1 MAWLYKSEARLSS
14 LPPPTEYQPRKRASK
29 HLEELASLRNE
40 SDEIV
45 NVVPP
50 FKLSDGVQSWDE
62 FNQELEEYKRKNH
75 LKFRIR
81 RSEKRHSTTRITHE
95 DQMPTVFEWTHK
107 IYRCTH
113 GVTQGSRSK
122 GHRNQQSRYND
133 CKARITAVVTRESG
147 YTHKIVIRNENHT
160 HSHPRGPT
168 QTSSYL
174 TTNAMPLDEQNREV
188 VKTLADARV
197 SSSHIARLL
206 NDRIGC
212 KVTPQQAR
220 NFIRSITGEESGE
233 DQMDVT
239 CGVVM
244 QTKVQKLM
252 FERWG
257 ETLAMDFT
265 HGTNNRVY
273 HLGSLVVTTATGR
286 GFPVVDF
293 ICLNEQAATTSTVLE
308 YFKEKNPRWKDVT
321 TVVIDKDF
329 VEWQVLEKCFPNTNI
344 FLCQFHAISY
354 WKKVMKRPAYR
365 LKMSQ
370 REELLQMMTKLL
382 YRFDVYKSG
391 YQELKRYCTVNKR
404 LSFFAYFEK
413 NWNSCRVM
421 WANFARGKHFTAGN
435 TTTNRIE
442 SNWNQLKML
451 LGMKTRIE
459 KTIAGL
465 LQHQMTITEQIVS
478 ELDKQHSSSRLPRT
492 VPLFLRA
499 VASRL
504 SNNMLEKVKKEWE
517 GFVNQADVTS
527 CEQSLTSWVWNVHCS
542 HQTFRCHDLDWVCTC
557 LFYTSNHLPCRHL
570 MLVASKYRE
579 HDKLPA
585 NAIHNRWSTVSALDI
600 KDELVIAAAS
610 LQKVVSM
617 SKLRLPKRLPNETDE
632 TEASASTKGVNEI
645 VYVRLRRNER
655 ANKIV
660 IFCREVLLR
669 EGYAGASARAL
680 VRPIECEFL

>member
-1 MAWLYKSEARLSS
+1 MATVDGSGYEARRFQREKKNTQLNYMYATLGMEPDDSNDDDFVCDEDEDTGEEDDDHAGTQNSERLAEKVASHGRRKKLTSHPSKRKNVFSGVFAESEARLSS

-174 TTNAMPLDEQNREV
+174 TTNAMPLDEQDRED

-220 NFIRSITGEESGE
+220 NFIRSITGKESGE

-252 FERWG
+252 FERWS

-329 VEWQVLEKCFPNTNI
+329 VEWQVLEKCFPNTKN

-382 YRFDVYKSG
+382 Y
-391 YQELKRYCTVNKR
+391 
-404 LSFFAYFEK
+404 
-413 NWNSCRVM
+413 
-421 WANFARGKHFTAGN
+421 
-435 TTTNRIE
+435 
-442 SNWNQLKML
+442 
-451 LGMKTRIE
+451 
-459 KTIAGL
+459 
-465 LQHQMTITEQIVS
+465 
-478 ELDKQHSSSRLPRT
+478 
-492 VPLFLRA
+492 
-499 VASRL
+499 
-504 SNNMLEKVKKEWE
+504 
-517 GFVNQADVTS
+517 
-527 CEQSLTSWVWNVHCS
+527 
-542 HQTFRCHDLDWVCTC
+542 
-557 LFYTSNHLPCRHL
+557 
-570 MLVASKYRE
+570 
-579 HDKLPA
+579 
-585 NAIHNRWSTVSALDI
+585 
-600 KDELVIAAAS
+600 
-610 LQKVVSM
+610 
-617 SKLRLPKRLPNETDE
+617 
-632 TEASASTKGVNEI
+632 
-645 VYVRLRRNER
+645 
-655 ANKIV
+655 
-660 IFCREVLLR
+660 
-669 EGYAGASARAL
+669 
-680 VRPIECEFL
+680 